1 MCSKCCM
8 LLWQDNGCDL
18 NVYRR
23 QGKIVNCAR
32 IPPLPAAAH
41 NTVSGNLNHWP
52 DTLSCAQQT
61 GSQQYTHFEEIVYQ
75 GIHDSVS
82 AVPQHEVPQHEVP
95 LPLSTVIRYKFRA
108 SLTRQSGD
116 VRGEAIM
123 LYRVVALL
131 TTMLYHVAVGITYHD
146 HIIPWCGITYLLN
159 DQIENVTTCFLPP
172 SRTDRRTLSTAATR
186 GDEQSI

>member
-1 MCSKCCM
+1 M
-8 LLWQDNGCDL
+8 
-18 NVYRR
+18 YRR

-32 IPPLPAAAH
+32 IPLLPAAAH

-82 AVPQHEVPQHEVP
+82 AVPQHEVP
-95 LPLSTVIRYKFRA
+95 LLLSTVIRYKFRA

-131 TTMLYHVAVGITYHD
+131 TTTTIIIYTMLRSVLLTT
-146 HIIPWCGITYLLN
+146 IISYRDVVLLTYLLN

>member
-1 MCSKCCM
+1 MPASPCC
-8 LLWQDNGCDL
+8 LL
-18 NVYRR
+18 
-23 QGKIVNCAR
+23 
-32 IPPLPAAAH
+32 LPAH

-82 AVPQHEVPQHEVP
+82 AVPQHEVLQHAVPQHEVP

-131 TTMLYHVAVGITYHD
+131 TTTTIIIYTMLRSVLLTM
-146 HIIPWCGITYLLN
+146 IISYRDVVLLREPVKKSVDN
-159 DQIENVTTCFLPP
+159 
-172 SRTDRRTLSTAATR
+172 STLGSHPTAATR
-186 GDEQSI
+186 GEEQSI

>member
-1 MCSKCCM
+1 MVPAS
-8 LLWQDNGCDL
+8 
-18 NVYRR
+18 
-23 QGKIVNCAR
+23 
-32 IPPLPAAAH
+32 PLPVAAAAH

-52 DTLSCAQQT
+52 DTLSYAQLT

-75 GIHDSVS
+75 VIHDSVS
-82 AVPQHEVPQHEVP
+82 AVPQHEEPQHEVPQHEVPQHEVP

-131 TTMLYHVAVGITYHD
+131 TTTTIIIYIMLQSVLLTMID
-146 HIIPWCGITYLLN
+146 HIIP
-159 DQIENVTTCFLPP
+159 
-172 SRTDRRTLSTAATR
+172 
-186 GDEQSI
+186 

>member
-1 MCSKCCM
+1 M
-8 LLWQDNGCDL
+8 
-18 NVYRR
+18 YRR

-32 IPPLPAAAH
+32 IPLLLAAAH
-41 NTVSGNLNHWP
+41 NTVSGNLNHWA

-82 AVPQHEVPQHEVP
+82 AVPQHEEPQHEVPQHEVPQHEVP

-131 TTMLYHVAVGITYHD
+131 TTTTIIIYTMLQSVLLTMID
-146 HIIPWCGITYLLN
+146 HIIP
-159 DQIENVTTCFLPP
+159 
-172 SRTDRRTLSTAATR
+172 
-186 GDEQSI
+186 

>member
-1 MCSKCCM
+1 M
-8 LLWQDNGCDL
+8 
-18 NVYRR
+18 YRR
-23 QGKIVNCAR
+23 QGKIVNGAR
-32 IPPLPAAAH
+32 IPLLLPAAAH

-52 DTLSCAQQT
+52 DTLSCAQLT

-82 AVPQHEVPQHEVP
+82 AVPQHEVP

-146 HIIPWCGITYLLN
+146 HIIP
-159 DQIENVTTCFLPP
+159 
-172 SRTDRRTLSTAATR
+172 
-186 GDEQSI
+186 